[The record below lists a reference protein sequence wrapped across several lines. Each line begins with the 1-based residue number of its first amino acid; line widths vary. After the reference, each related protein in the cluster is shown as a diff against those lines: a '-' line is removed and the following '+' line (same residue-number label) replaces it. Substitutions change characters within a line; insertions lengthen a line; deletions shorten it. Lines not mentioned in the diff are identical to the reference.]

1 MAKLVISLDGGQITE
16 YNLDIEKEYLLG
28 RGTQCDILLPHPKV
42 SRQHARIY
50 FDGKNWNCKVVSKF
64 GFITVNGHNNSEIS
78 LVDGVHFGIPPYDIK
93 FFALEK
99 VMTPTET
106 SQIIDIDDKTDDL
119 NDRTRVGNVQLKAVL
134 LHIDKEGEVKGEL
147 VLTNETITAG
157 RGSQCDLLI
166 EDTHASRKHFS
177 IHYDGQ
183 DYVLR
188 DLGSSNK
195 TYING
200 EEVKEHRL
208 QSGDEIQVGKDRHRF
223 EIINPEF
230 ENLPAIIRVDSVSE
244 PQPAV
249 IKYLPQ
255 DAAPQMAQFLSS
267 TIKKIN
273 NTNNAKLK
281 ISAIVV
287 IFGFIIYG
295 ALTGNNKSNDL
306 RTIASQPLPNGQAP
320 SSFDRLPPEQKKY
333 VDETYNLALNLVTT
347 GKYDLA
353 AIEINKVL
361 QIVNSYKDAR
371 NIQALCQQAT
381 EIKKQQD
388 ESERQNQD
396 QEALKQKVS
405 DILDGCDNMFRAKKY
420 SKIEECTAQISELDP
435 ENERASNMRIAAKQA
450 LDEIANSKEHI
461 AESARRKIMAQKN
474 YDQARRDLAAKR
486 FPAALSN
493 LQKIEKSNF
502 PDADGLKEK
511 AKQDIVIVKARML
524 KESQTLVAE
533 GKTSFDA
540 KEFADALSKFNQ
552 ALVLAPFNEEARTM
566 RSTATRELHVEMKN
580 MYSES
585 VIEENLG
592 NIESA
597 KKKWSIILKQ
607 DDKADPYHEK
617 AQLKL
622 RKYEK

>member
-1 MAKLVISLDGGQITE
+1 MARLVVSLEGGHITE
-16 YNLDIEKEYLLG
+16 YDLDIEKEYLLG

-42 SRQHARIY
+42 SRQHARIFY
-50 FDGKNWNCKVVSKF
+50 DGKHWNCKVVSKF
-64 GFITVNGHNNSEIS
+64 GFLTVNGHNSSEIS
-78 LVDGVHFGIPPYDIK
+78 LVEGVHFGIPPYEIR
-93 FFALEK
+93 FHAQEK
-99 VMTPTET
+99 AVVPNKT
-106 SQIIDIDDKTDDL
+106 SQEEYIDDKTDDL
-119 NDRTRVGNVQLKAVL
+119 NDRTRVGSVQLKAVL
-134 LHIDKEGEVKGEL
+134 LHLDKDGEVNGEL

-157 RGSQCDLLI
+157 RGSNCDLLI

-177 IHYDGQ
+177 IHYDGK

-200 EEVKEHRL
+200 KEVTEHRL

-223 EIINPEF
+223 EVMNPEF
-230 ENLPAIIRVDSVSE
+230 ENLPAVVAQNQAP

-255 DAAPQMAQFLSS
+255 DPVPPMAQFLST
-267 TIKKIN
+267 TIRKIN
-273 NTNNAKLK
+273 TTSNARLK

-287 IFGFIIYG
+287 IFGFVIYS

-306 RTIASQPLPNGQAP
+306 RNIASQPLPNGQAP
-320 SSFDRLPPEQKKY
+320 SSFDRLPPDQKKY

-361 QIVNSYKDAR
+361 QIVNNYKDAR
-371 NIQALCQQAT
+371 NMQSLCQQAT

-405 DILDGCDNMFRAKKY
+405 DILDGCDNLFKAKKY
-420 SKIEECTAQISELDP
+420 AKIEECTNQISELDP

-450 LDEIANSKEHI
+450 LDEIATSKEQI
-461 AESARRKIMAQKN
+461 AESAHRKIMAQKN
-474 YDQARRDLAAKR
+474 YEQSKRDVAAKR

-493 LQKIEKSNF
+493 LQKVEKSNF
-502 PDADGLKEK
+502 PDSEGLKEK

-524 KESQTLVAE
+524 KESQALVAE

-540 KEFADALSKFNQ
+540 KEFAEALNKFNQ
-552 ALVLAPFNEEARTM
+552 ALVLAPFNDEAKSM

-597 KKKWSIILKQ
+597 KKKWAVILKQ
-607 DDKADPYHEK
+607 DDKSDPYYEK
-617 AQLKL
+617 AQIKL